1 VGHSVDDE
9 REVLARSL
17 GEALGDC
24 RFAFVF
30 GSFLT
35 RGFGAESD
43 VDVAADFGN
52 VLGLDERLSLN
63 ERLDAATGRHV
74 DLVDL
79 WRADPII
86 AMQVLKHGRLLVARD
101 RRALAAFQ
109 MKAISEYLDW
119 KIDRAPVEAALLAR
133 RAS

>member
-1 VGHSVDDE
+1 MSLLVDAE
-9 REVLARSL
+9 RDSLACALSQ
-17 GEALGDC
+17 ALGDC

-35 RGFGAESD
+35 RGFGTESD
-43 VDVAADFGN
+43 VDVAVDFGR

-74 DLVDL
+74 DLMDL
-79 WRADPII
+79 RRADPII
-86 AMQVLKHGRLLVARD
+86 AMQVLKTGRLLVSHD
-101 RRALAAFQ
+101 RLALAVFQ
-109 MKAISEYLDW
+109 MKTISEYLDW
-119 KIDRAPVEAALLAR
+119 KIDRAPVEAALLRR